1 MVASFKVLSTPGCG
15 RCVVPEKAISGYGFD
30 VEKIDVTKDQSARQ
44 RVIDSGDTQ
53 MPRVE
58 GKILLDGGAKK
69 DVDCEVEWSG
79 MNHLALKA
87 LKTSSSSE
95 GMIEALAKVKGVTI
109 RQHGN

>member
-1 MVASFKVLSTPGCG
+1 MVASFKVLSTTGCG
-15 RCVVPEKAISGYGFD
+15 RCVVTEKTISKYGFD

-58 GKILLDGGAKK
+58 GKILLDSGTKNG
-69 DVDCEVEWSG
+69 VECEVAWSG

>member
-1 MVASFKVLSTPGCG
+1 MVASFKVLSTPTCG
-15 RCVVPEKAISGYGFD
+15 RCTVTEKAISKYGFD

-69 DVDCEVEWSG
+69 GVECEVAWSG

-87 LKTSSSSE
+87 LQSSSSGE

>member
-1 MVASFKVLSTPGCG
+1 
-15 RCVVPEKAISGYGFD
+15 
-30 VEKIDVTKDQSARQ
+30 
-44 RVIDSGDTQ
+44 

-69 DVDCEVEWSG
+69 GVECEVAWSG

-87 LKTSSSSE
+87 LKTSSSGE

>member
-15 RCVVPEKAISGYGFD
+15 RCVVTEKAISGYGFD
-30 VEKIDVTKDQSARQ
+30 VEKVDVTKDQSARQ

-58 GKILLDGGAKK
+58 GKILLDGGAN
-69 DVDCEVEWSG
+69 VECEVTWSG

-87 LKTSSSSE
+87 LKSPSSGE

>member
-1 MVASFKVLSTPGCG
+1 MVASFKVLSTPSCG
-15 RCVVPEKAISGYGFD
+15 RCIVTEKAISGYGFD
-30 VEKIDVTKDQSARQ
+30 VEKIDVTRDQSARQ

-58 GKILLDGGAKK
+58 GKIMIDGGAKN
-69 DVDCEVEWSG
+69 VVECEVAWSG

-87 LKTSSSSE
+87 LRISNSGE

>member
-15 RCVVPEKAISGYGFD
+15 RCVVTEKAISGYGFD
-30 VEKIDVTKDQSARQ
+30 VEKVDVTKDQSARQ

-58 GKILLDGGAKK
+58 GKILLDGGAQNG
-69 DVDCEVEWSG
+69 VECEVAWSG

-87 LKTSSSSE
+87 LKSPSSGK
-95 GMIEALAKVKGVTI
+95 GMIKALAKVKGVTI